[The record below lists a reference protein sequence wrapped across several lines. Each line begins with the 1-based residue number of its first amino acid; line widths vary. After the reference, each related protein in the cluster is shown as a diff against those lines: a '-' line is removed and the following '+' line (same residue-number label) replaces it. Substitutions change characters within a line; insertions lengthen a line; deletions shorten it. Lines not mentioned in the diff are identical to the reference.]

1 MGKITTKEL
10 FDRYYA
16 ANAGTPAE
24 RSMRLVDKPELYQY
38 EIEIGKELVDMNVDE
53 LLELIYRMINTRNG
67 EQVEYLLSPQA
78 YDKAASAFRVLFN
91 FYIETV
97 DIIRNPLTD
106 KRMRSKEAMRKL
118 SEGKQVLRYDYVQ
131 NIIMRLHADLEPDRA
146 DHVELIIL
154 LYYCG
159 IDKTEDI
166 LAIKENMIDHKNKT
180 IMFPGRIVQLN
191 DRCYN
196 LLVKFHNMHEINGW
210 RDYLAVSYR
219 GSYYKFFVQKN
230 KADDIDSR
238 PESVMRDKVN
248 AELTKNIT
256 QKYGGIV
263 LNYRNLYWLGFF
275 DFLVNKFGEQRAT
288 EIITSYR
295 NSVDSS
301 ELMAAA
307 REYGVRVEQVASV
320 RKYLYPYVKL

>member
-10 FDRYYA
+10 FERYYA
-16 ANAGTPAE
+16 ENSGEPAE
-24 RSMRLVDKPELYQY
+24 RSMRLWDKPGLYQY

-53 LLELIYRMINTRNG
+53 ILELINRLINTRNG
-67 EQVEYLLSPQA
+67 EQVEYLLSPQS
-78 YDKAASAFRVLFN
+78 YDKAASALRVLFN

-97 DIIRNPLTD
+97 DVIRNPMTD
-106 KRMRSKEAMRKL
+106 KRLRTKEAMRKL
-118 SEGKQVLRYDYVQ
+118 SEGKQVLRYSYVQ
-131 NIIMRLHADLEPDRA
+131 NVIMRLHADLEPDRA
-146 DHVELIIL
+146 DYVELVIL

-166 LAIKENMIDHKNKT
+166 LAIKENMINHKNKT
-180 IMFPGRIVQLN
+180 IMFPGRVVQLN

-196 LLVKFHNMHEINGW
+196 LLVKFHNMYELTGW
-210 RDYLAVSYR
+210 RDYLVVSYR

-230 KADDIDSR
+230 KADDIDNR
-238 PESVMRDKVN
+238 PESVMRDKIN

-275 DFLVNKFGEQRAT
+275 DFLVKKFGEERT
-288 EIITSYR
+288 VEIITSYR
-295 NSVDSS
+295 NPTDSS

-307 REYGVRVEQVASV
+307 REYGVRIEQVASV